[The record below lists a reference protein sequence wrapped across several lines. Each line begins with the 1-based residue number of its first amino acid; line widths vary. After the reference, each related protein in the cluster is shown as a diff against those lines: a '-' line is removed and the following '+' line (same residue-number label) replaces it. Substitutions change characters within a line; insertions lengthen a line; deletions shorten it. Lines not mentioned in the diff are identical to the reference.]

1 MWIVK
6 NIICPVKIL
15 FVVIHL
21 LGFFSERLQHLPRLT
36 NGVISFL
43 IVLGSYLLALTT
55 KKTVFI

>member
-1 MWIVK
+1 MWILK

-21 LGFFSERLQHLPRLT
+21 LGFFSERLEHLPRLT
-36 NGVISFL
+36 ISIISCL
-43 IVLGSYLLALTT
+43 IVVGSYLLALTT